1 VEFNIGPLDGVVHG
15 ERDRSLYY
23 LLHLLPALDK
33 VVDYLDLLSLRI
45 NVVAL
50 DDIRVLLLQSSKD
63 TEEGKLPL

>member
-1 VEFNIGPLDGVVHG
+1 MEFNIGSLDGVVHG

-33 VVDYLDLLSLRI
+33 LVDYLDLLSRKLE
-45 NVVAL
+45 VL

-63 TEEGKLPL
+63 AVEGKLLL